1 MPTIPLTASV
11 TEDDVYNK
19 VAWRTI
25 PLLFLCYIAA
35 YLDRVNVG
43 FAKLQ
48 MQADVVDISDSV
60 FGFGAGIFFLGYFIF
75 EVPSNVLMEKVGARL
90 WIARIMITWGI
101 ISCAMIFVNSKWV
114 FYGLRLLLG
123 LAEAGFFPGIILY
136 LTYWFPSRRR
146 GRAVALFM
154 LAIALTGVIG
164 GPLSGWILQ
173 ACNGVAGLRGWQML
187 FLLEGIPSILLG
199 LLIPFLLA
207 NRVRSAH
214 WLNDEEKQ
222 LLEENLKAE
231 EAHKKHLPL
240 LRVFFDPKLLLFS
253 LVYFCC
259 VMGLYGTGFWIPQL
273 IKNTGVKDPLY
284 VGLLTAIPYG
294 FGAIAMLVFGRSSDR
309 YGERRWHFAVASILG
324 AVGIV
329 ISNLFR
335 QDTLIAM
342 IGLTLATIGIL
353 AAFPVFWPMPTAVLA
368 GTAAAAGIAWINSL
382 GNLAGFFGPSI
393 VGWFADLT
401 KRSDYGLYV
410 IAGILVLGAILV
422 LAFVPPRVVADIDR
436 S

>member
-60 FGFGAGIFFLGYFIF
+60 FGLGAGIFFLGYFIF

-101 ISCAMIFVNSKWV
+101 ISSAMIFVNSKWT

-207 NRVRSAH
+207 NGVRSAR
-214 WLNDEEKQ
+214 WLNDEERQ

-231 EAHKKHLPL
+231 EAHKEHLPL

-273 IKNTGVKDPLY
+273 IKNTGVKDPLS

-335 QDTLIAM
+335 QNTLVAM

-410 IAGILVLGAILV
+410 IASILVLGAILV
-422 LAFVPPRVVADIDR
+422 LAFVPARVAADIDR